1 MNFQN
6 TVSYGKFSNPDLFSG
21 ISKSLLVMF
30 TWKSKRTPDSVC
42 QDQTPFLPKPASV
55 PPVPYVLKTST
66 EFVPIRNP
74 GVILASIF
82 TSTFQIQYI
91 TRGFLIYVLCNTRG
105 ESFSIS
111 TVPPLF
117 QAIIVSPVESDSNSP
132 LSHIHVETRVVFKKW
147 RSDYVFYMLKGFQWL
162 PFALKL
168 KSKTLN
174 RNYKLA

>member
-1 MNFQN
+1 M
-6 TVSYGKFSNPDLFSG
+6 SYGKFSNPDLLSG
-21 ISKSLLVMF
+21 ISKSLFVMF
-30 TWKSKRTPDSVC
+30 TWKSKRTRDSVC
-42 QDQTPFLPKPASV
+42 QDETFPTKPASLL
-55 PPVPYVLKTST
+55 PVPYVLKTAT
-66 EFVPIRNP
+66 ELVPIRNP
-74 GVILASIF
+74 GVTLASIL

-91 TRGFLIYVLCNTRG
+91 ARGFLIYVRCNTRG

-132 LSHIHVETRVVFKKW
+132 WSHIHVDIKVVFKKW

-174 RNYKLA
+174 LSYKLA